1 MDSLVSIITPTYNSG
16 RYISETIQSI
26 QAQTYTIW
34 ELLITDDCSDDQTVD
49 IIMSFQKNDP
59 RIKLFSLEINSGPGP
74 SRNNSIRMAKG
85 KYIAF
90 LDSDDKWS
98 EFKLEKQISFMQKK
112 NYIFTFTNYFK
123 IDSQGTIIKSE
134 NNPPLKVN
142 YTDCL
147 LGNRIGCLTVVLDVS
162 KLGKIYMEDLPRRQD
177 YLLWLKILKKIDY
190 AYSINEKLAF
200 YRVHNKSI
208 SSKKMRL
215 VLDHWHIYRSLEN
228 HSTLRSIWYLVN
240 YIVRKILRSI

>member
-26 QAQTYTIW
+26 QAQTYTNW

-49 IIMSFQKNDP
+49 IIMSFQKNDS

-98 EFKLEKQISFMQKK
+98 EFKLEKQITFMQKN

-123 IDSQGTIIKSE
+123 IDSKGTIIKSE
-134 NNPPLKVN
+134 NNTPLKVN
-142 YTDCL
+142 YIDCL

-215 VLDHWHIYRSLEN
+215 VLDHWHIYRDLEN
-228 HSTLRSIWYLVN
+228 HSTSRSIWYLVN
-240 YIVRKILRSI
+240 YIIRKILRSI